1 MNEVDLKAIEQKAY
15 RGSMLDGFTEIFVGI
30 LLIGMGIFFTMKVS
44 LVFIVL
50 FAVFAPRLLERL
62 KRKYT
67 YPRMGFVKLYK
78 DPPKKTWFGI
88 FSYMMLVI
96 VAMIVALFIIF
107 SGISTDLWYRW
118 TPTFM
123 GAMLTGALVYLA
135 GKSGDSRYYGIAFFG
150 LVVGFV
156 LSIYRFESM
165 WTGIIV
171 YFFFMGLWFIG
182 LGSARFIYFLRRHP
196 LQEESSNVTG

>member
-1 MNEVDLKAIEQKAY
+1 MNQVDLKTIEQKAY

-50 FAVFAPRLLERL
+50 FVVFAPRLLEKL

-67 YPRMGFVKLYK
+67 YPRMGFVKLYE
-78 DPPKKTWFGI
+78 DPPKKTALGI

-96 VAMIVALFIIF
+96 VVMIVALYIIF

-150 LVVGFV
+150 FIVGIT

-165 WTGIIV
+165 WTGITV
-171 YFFFMGLWFIG
+171 YFFFMGLCFIG
-182 LGSARFIYFLRRHP
+182 LGSGRFMYFLHRYP